1 MLNGLWTNPWLSI
14 QCPNFER
21 KFLPMNWYVVDFEF
35 MAVTKLVVVLN
46 YRIWKIKEIFNLHI
60 HENKIAKLAL

>member
-14 QCPNFER
+14 QCPNFQR
-21 KFLPMNWYVVDFEF
+21 KFLPMNCYVVDFQF

-46 YRIWKIKEIFNLHI
+46 YWIWKIKGIFNLDI